1 MLDIAV
7 ILKTEIIIFV
17 AILAFYNGYLQGR
30 KRKIW
35 KLDETKTIV
44 ITLLTVIIVLVTTTV
59 GILIK

>member
-1 MLDIAV
+1 MLDIVV

-17 AILAFYNGYLQGR
+17 TILAFYNGYLQGR

-44 ITLLTVIIVLVTTTV
+44 ITL
-59 GILIK
+59 